1 MPSAQPV
8 PAQTFDIVETT
19 IGDIHAAYKAGTL
32 TVRQLVQMYLDRID
46 AYDKKGPAINA
57 IISLNPTALEEA
69 DRLDAAFRSTGFVGP
84 LHGIP
89 VIMKD
94 QADIKGTPTTLGSAL
109 FKDYVPDRDCFVASK
124 LKKAGVIFLAKAT
137 LGELGGGDTHGSL
150 FGSTR
155 NVFDLERT
163 AGGSS
168 GGSGASVSANFCAV
182 AVGQEGFAS
191 IRRPS
196 IWNGVAGMRPT
207 MGLVSRTGV
216 FGGWPTTNGS
226 LGPMARTVT
235 DLAKLLD
242 SMVGYD
248 PDDPVTG
255 HGVGHMADSYSA
267 ALDRGALNGA
277 RLGILR
283 ESIGFAAEPDTE
295 DFKKVSEVFDRAV
308 ADLRKAGA
316 EIVDPIVIPDLK
328 ALITTRSRSVEDDD
342 AMFEL
347 FFKGGKAPFATRA
360 AAMASPLFQ
369 KVAHS
374 AHRRWTNVNSPEQ
387 QLAYLR
393 ARDKLMVNMLK
404 VMADHRLDAI
414 VHKAVEHQPTLIKD
428 GVNPPYVDQKGAPHI
443 NTFLMFVP
451 SIVVPA
457 GFTRDNLPAGITFL
471 GRPYADA
478 RMIQLAYA
486 YEQASQHRR
495 APTTTP

>member
-1 MPSAQPV
+1 MPSAQPFLV
-8 PAQTFDIVETT
+8 NSFDVVETT
-19 IGDIHAAYKAGTL
+19 IGDIQAAYTAGTL
-32 TVRQLVQMYLDRID
+32 TVRQLVQIYLDRIE

-57 IISLNPTALEEA
+57 IISLNPTVLEEA
-69 DRLDAAFRSTGFVGP
+69 DRLDATFRKTGPVGP
-84 LHGIP
+84 LHGVP

-94 QADIKGTPTTLGSAL
+94 QANIKGMPTTLGSKL
-109 FKDYVPDRDCFVASK
+109 FEDYFPDRDCFVVSK
-124 LKKAGVIFLAKAT
+124 LKQAGVVFLAKAT

-155 NVFDLERT
+155 NVYDLKRT

-168 GGSGASVSANFCAV
+168 GGCGASVSANFCAV

-196 IWNGVAGMRPT
+196 IWNGIAGMRPT

-216 FGGWPTTNGS
+216 YGGWPTTNGS

-242 SMVGYD
+242 GMVGYD
-248 PDDPVTG
+248 PDDPVTARG
-255 HGVGHMADSYSA
+255 IGHMADNYSA
-267 ALDRGALNGA
+267 GLDRGALKGA

-283 ESIGFAAEPDTE
+283 ESIGFAAEPDSA
-295 DFKKVSEVFDRAV
+295 DFDKVTEVFDRAV

-316 EIVDPIVIPDLK
+316 EIVDPVVIPDLK
-328 ALITTRSRSVEDDD
+328 ELIAKRARSIEDDD
-342 AMFEL
+342 EMFEL

-360 AAMASPLFQ
+360 AAMASPMFHN
-369 KVAHS
+369 VAHS
-374 AHRRWTNVNSPEQ
+374 ARKRWSSPSSAEQ

-393 ARDKLMVNMLK
+393 ARDRLMTNMLK

-414 VHKAVEHQPTLIKD
+414 VHKAVEHQPTLIND
-428 GVNPPYVDQKGAPHI
+428 GINPPYVDQKGAPHI
-443 NTFLMFVP
+443 NTFLMYVP

-486 YEQASQHRR
+486 YEQATQHRR
-495 APTTTP
+495 VPTITP

>member
-1 MPSAQPV
+1 MPFAQPLV
-8 PAQTFDIVETT
+8 AQSFQIVEAT
-19 IGDIHAAYKAGTL
+19 IDDIHAAYRAGIL
-32 TVRQLVQMYLDRID
+32 TARQLVQMYLDRIA

-57 IISLNPTALEEA
+57 IISLNSAALEEA
-69 DRLDAAFRSTGFVGP
+69 DRLDAAFRRTGFVGP

-94 QADIKGTPTTLGSAL
+94 QADIKGMPTTLGSAL
-109 FKDYVPDRDCFVASK
+109 FKDYMPERDCFVVSE
-124 LKKAGVIFLAKAT
+124 LKKAGVIFLGKAT

-155 NVFDLERT
+155 NVYDLERT

-168 GGSGASVSANFCAV
+168 GGSGAGVSANFCAV

-191 IRRPS
+191 IRRPA

-207 MGLVSRTGV
+207 MGLVSRVGV
-216 FGGWPTTNGS
+216 YGGWPTTNGS

-242 SMVGYD
+242 LMVGYD
-248 PDDPVTG
+248 PDDPVTA
-255 HGVGHMADSYSA
+255 HGVGHMVDSYSA
-267 ALDRGALNGA
+267 TLDRGALKGA

-283 ESIGFAAEPDTE
+283 ESFGYDAEPDTE

-316 EIVDPIVIPDLK
+316 EIVDPLVIPDLK
-328 ALITTRSRSVEDDD
+328 GLIAKRARSVEDDD
-342 AMFEL
+342 LMFEL
-347 FFKGGKAPFATRA
+347 FFKGGKAPYATRA

-369 KVAHS
+369 KVANS
-374 AHRRWTNVNSPEQ
+374 ARRRWTAPSSSEQ
-387 QLAYLR
+387 HLAYLR
-393 ARDKLMVNMLK
+393 ARDTLMTNMLK

-414 VHKAVEHQPTLIKD
+414 VHKAVEHQPTLIRD

-443 NTFLMFVP
+443 NTFLMYVP

-478 RMIQLAYA
+478 RMIRLAYA
-486 YEQASQHRR
+486 YEQATQHRR